1 MRRAQCRIL
10 ESKKIHLKERKHL
23 ESGKKRRL
31 RRIFR
36 SDNRTV
42 IVPMDHGVSI
52 GPVMGLVDMQG
63 IVDKLLLGG
72 VDAVVI
78 NRGIAKSV
86 DTGNAGLIVHLSGS
100 TKHCPDPNSKIQ
112 ICSVDD
118 AVRLGADA
126 VSVHINVGAKQE
138 DRMLSTLGKVACE
151 CDDYGMPLLA
161 MMYPRGPSI
170 KNQHAVDVV
179 AHAARLG
186 AELGAD
192 IIKTNYTGD
201 AESFKEVVS
210 CCNVPVIIAGGPKV
224 ETTRE
229 VLQMVSDSLKAGG
242 AGVSIG
248 RNVFQHENPTKMVK
262 ALSAL
267 IHRGASVSEALKILG
282 EPE

>member
-1 MRRAQCRIL
+1 M
-10 ESKKIHLKERKHL
+10 

-42 IVPMDHGVSI
+42 IVPMDHGVTL
-52 GPVMGLVDMQG
+52 GPVKGLWNMQS
-63 IVDKLLLGG
+63 IIYKLLLGG

-86 DTGNAGLIVHLSGS
+86 DAGNAGLIVHLSGIS
-100 TKHCPDPNSKIQ
+100 VHCPDPNNKVQ

-118 AVRLGADA
+118 AVRLGADG

-138 DRMLSTLGKVACE
+138 AQMLSTFGKVACE

-161 MMYPRGPSI
+161 MMYPRGPNI
-170 KNQHAVDVV
+170 KDSHAVDLV

-192 IIKTNYTGD
+192 IVKTNYTGD
-201 AESFKEVVS
+201 VESFKEVISS
-210 CCNVPVIIAGGPKV
+210 CHIPVIIAGGPKM
-224 ETTRE
+224 ETSRD
-229 VLQMVSDSLKAGG
+229 VLQMVKDSITAGG
-242 AGVSIG
+242 AGLSIG
-248 RNVFQHENPTKMVK
+248 RNVFQHEDPAKIVM
-262 ALSAL
+262 ALSA
-267 IHRGASVSEALKILG
+267 IVHSEASVAEALKILG
-282 EPE
+282 ESK

>member
-1 MRRAQCRIL
+1 
-10 ESKKIHLKERKHL
+10 L

-31 RRIFR
+31 KRILR
-36 SDNRTV
+36 DDNRTV
-42 IVPMDHGVSI
+42 IVPMDHGVTI
-52 GPVMGLVDMQG
+52 GPVKGLVNMQG
-63 IVDKLLLGG
+63 IVNKLLLGG

-86 DTGNAGLIVHLSGS
+86 DTGNAGLIVHLFGS
-100 TKHCPDPNSKIQ
+100 TKHCSDPNSKVQ
-112 ICSVDD
+112 ICSVAD

-126 VSVHINVGAKQE
+126 VSVHVNVGAEQE
-138 DRMLSTLGKVACE
+138 AQMLSTMGKVACE
-151 CDDYGMPLLA
+151 CDDFGMPLLA

-170 KNQHAVDVV
+170 KDQHALDVV

-201 AESFKEVVS
+201 AESFKKVVN
-210 CCNVPVIIAGGPKV
+210 CCHVPVIIAGGPKV
-224 ETTRE
+224 ETTRD
-229 VLQMVSDSLKAGG
+229 VLQMVGDSLKAGG

-248 RNVFQHENPTKMVK
+248 RNVFQHENPAKMVM

-267 IHRGASVSEALKILG
+267 VHRGASVSEAVKIIG
-282 EPE
+282 E

>member
-1 MRRAQCRIL
+1 M
-10 ESKKIHLKERKHL
+10 

-42 IVPMDHGVSI
+42 IVPMDHGVTL
-52 GPVMGLVDMQG
+52 GPVKGLMNMQS
-63 IVDKLLLGG
+63 IIDKLLLGG

-78 NRGIAKSV
+78 NRGISKSV
-86 DTGNAGLIVHLSGS
+86 DTGNAGLIVHLSGI
-100 TKHCPDPNSKIQ
+100 TVHCPDPNNKVQ

-138 DRMLSTLGKVACE
+138 AQMLSTFGKVACE

-161 MMYPRGPSI
+161 MMYPRGPNI
-170 KNQHAVDVV
+170 KDSHAVDLV

-192 IIKTNYTGD
+192 IVKTNYTGD
-201 AESFKEVVS
+201 VESFKEVISS
-210 CCNVPVIIAGGPKV
+210 CHIPVIIAGGPKM
-224 ETTRE
+224 ETSRD
-229 VLQMVSDSLKAGG
+229 VLQMVKDSITAGG
-242 AGVSIG
+242 AGLSIG
-248 RNVFQHENPTKMVK
+248 RNVFQHEDPAKIVR
-262 ALSAL
+262 ALSA
-267 IHRGASVSEALKILG
+267 IVHTEASVAEALKILG
-282 EPE
+282 ESK

>member
-1 MRRAQCRIL
+1 
-10 ESKKIHLKERKHL
+10 L

-31 RRIFR
+31 KRIFR

-42 IVPMDHGVSI
+42 VVPMDHGVTI
-52 GPVMGLVDMQG
+52 GPVKGLVNMQS

-78 NRGIAKSV
+78 NRGIAKNV
-86 DTGNAGLIVHLSGS
+86 DTGNAGLIVHLSGI
-100 TKHCPDPNSKIQ
+100 TVHCPDPNNKVQ

-138 DRMLSTLGKVACE
+138 AQMLSMLGKVACE

-161 MMYPRGPSI
+161 MMYPRGPNI
-170 KNQHAVDVV
+170 KDSHAVDVV

-201 AESFKEVVS
+201 VESFKDVVS
-210 CCNVPVIIAGGPKV
+210 SCHVPVIIAGGPKV
-224 ETTRE
+224 ETTRDI
-229 VLQMVSDSLKAGG
+229 LQMVKDSITAGG
-242 AGVSIG
+242 AGLSIG
-248 RNVFQHENPTKMVK
+248 RNVFQHEDPTKIVK
-262 ALSAL
+262 ALSA
-267 IHRGASVSEALKILG
+267 IVHKAASVDEALEILG
-282 EPE
+282 ESK